1 MLKAVIIVF
10 AVGKL
15 SLGFCLDFGMS
26 RPAHLRSST
35 RQVSVCRRLNHV
47 ALKTDADGISI

>member
-1 MLKAVIIVF
+1 MLKAVDIVF

-35 RQVSVCRRLNHV
+35 RQASVCRRLNHV
-47 ALKTDADGISI
+47 ALKTDVDGISI